1 MVIGVVEVG
10 LVGVVEVGLA
20 VTLTLGNSNANTVK
34 KHLAAG
40 ASQWERRIM
49 YLIAGR
55 QLMHAKF
62 MHELCSLLIHISIY

>member
-10 LVGVVEVGLA
+10 VA
-20 VTLTLGNSNANTVK
+20 ATLTLGNSNAKTVK

-49 YLIAGR
+49 DLIAGR
-55 QLMHAKF
+55 QLMHVKF
-62 MHELCSLLIHISIY
+62 MHELCGLLIHISTY